1 MAPTADPTTDPWG
14 RTPLTTEGLASQDH
28 PLSLGDFNRD
38 AGGYWRVIRGQ
49 KTYYPR
55 EWFDAAGTFT
65 GTGTQPG
72 DRAGQDQGFFKKGTR
87 WNWTTGAW
95 ENPTNWANVIGLS
108 AAGAVGAG
116 IAAPLI
122 AGALGGG
129 GATTG
134 ASVGEALGGGSSYV
148 GADIAGTAAATNA
161 AAAQGALSAGAFGP
175 LAGGYGAATTAAEA
189 VPSALAP
196 VGGGAS
202 TAMQILR
209 GATGTGG
216 SMAGPYDWLGPVVN
230 ASLNLVGTQQQ
241 VNASADAAQKQLEAT
256 KYAADA
262 QAKAAAESLAF
273 QRQQA
278 AYDAMMA
285 ETNRAAN
292 YQQWAAKQQQLG
304 SVGQALGLPAR
315 SLPAYV
321 PLPGG
326 PGAPPPGVAPPMP
339 SPAPGQPDGP
349 PDAGP
354 AGGTAAAWWNP
365 QDPQGSLNTLLAG
378 KAPTSQ
384 TILALKP
391 QLDAAGIQISPAN
404 AEGVTSKVLIPG
416 VGWTRILQGGVKG
429 GQGTG
434 WTYVPQ
440 GVGGGIGGGGAVPTT
455 WRQGTPAF
463 GQTDALGSVQ
473 QYFLDPTAAPGQL
486 ALPRY
491 RPLGA
496 GAVGSY
502 L

>member
-14 RTPLTTEGLASQDH
+14 LTPLTTEGLARLDH
-28 PLSLGDFNRD
+28 PLSLRDFNQD

-55 EWFDAAGTFT
+55 EWFDATGTFT

-72 DRAGQDQGFFKKGTR
+72 DRAGQDEGFFKKGTR
-87 WNWTTGAW
+87 WNWTTGQW

-122 AGALGGG
+122 AGALGGAG

-134 ASVGEALGGGSSYV
+134 ASVGEALGGGGV
-148 GADIAGTAAATNA
+148 GLGETGAVTGLAGSGFGAGGGLGLAAVPTVADLAGT
-161 AAAQGALSAGAFGP
+161 GSAIG
-175 LAGGYGAATTAAEA
+175 GAA
-189 VPSALAP
+189 
-196 VGGGAS
+196 GGGAGS
-202 TAMQILR
+202 TALNILR

-278 AYDAMMA
+278 AYDAAMA

-315 SLPAYV
+315 SIPAYV
-321 PLPGG
+321 PLP
-326 PGAPPPGVAPPMP
+326 AASDAP
-339 SPAPGQPDGP
+339 SPGP
-349 PDAGP
+349 PQGP
-354 AGGTAAAWWNP
+354 PLGTADLGAGGGAEAAWWNP

-384 TILALKP
+384 TILALRP
-391 QLDAAGIQISPAN
+391 ELEAAGIQISPAN
-404 AEGVTSKVLIPG
+404 QEGVTSKVLIPG
-416 VGWTRILQGGVKG
+416 VGWTRILEGGVKG

-440 GVGGGIGGGGAVPTT
+440 PGGGGAIPTT
-455 WRQGTPAF
+455 GRQGTPAF
-463 GQTDALGSVQ
+463 RQTDALGSVQ

>member
-1 MAPTADPTTDPWG
+1 MAPTADPWG
-14 RTPLTTEGLASQDH
+14 LTPLTTEGLASQDH

-38 AGGYWRVIRGQ
+38 AGGYWRMIRGQ

-55 EWFDAAGTFT
+55 EWFDATGTFT
-65 GTGTQPG
+65 GTGTQLG
-72 DRAGQDQGFFKKGTR
+72 DRAGQDQGVFKQGTR
-87 WNWTTGAW
+87 WNWTTGQW

-241 VNASADAAQKQLEAT
+241 VAASADAAQKQLEAT

-278 AYDAMMA
+278 AADAVMA

-315 SLPAYV
+315 SIPAYV
-321 PLPGG
+321 PLPG
-326 PGAPPPGVAPPMP
+326 APPPGGAPPM
-339 SPAPGQPDGP
+339 SAPAPGTTDTTP
-349 PDAGP
+349 AGTP
-354 AGGTAAAWWNP
+354 GGGTAAAWWNP
-365 QDPQGSLNTLLAG
+365 QDPQGSLTTLLAG

-384 TILALKP
+384 TILALRP
-391 QLDAAGIQISPAN
+391 ELEAAGIQISPAN
-404 AEGVTSKVLIPG
+404 QEGVTSKVLIPG

-440 GVGGGIGGGGAVPTT
+440 PGGGGGAVPTT
-455 WRQGTPAF
+455 GRQGTPAF

-491 RPLGA
+491 RPLSGAGGA